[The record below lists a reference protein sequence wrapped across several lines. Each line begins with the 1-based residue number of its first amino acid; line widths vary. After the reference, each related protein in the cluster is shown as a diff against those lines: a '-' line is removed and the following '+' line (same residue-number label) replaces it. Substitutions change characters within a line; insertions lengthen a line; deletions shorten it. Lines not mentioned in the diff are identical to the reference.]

1 MMKKLITIV
10 LAVTMLICI
19 APAANADNIKV
30 ICNGE
35 PLNTDVEPVMIDNS
49 VYVPV
54 GNICRSMGA
63 TVIWNEQIQVATISF
78 GNDTFSIYVGSTYM
92 EKNGYRLTNSSTPFI
107 ERERVMVP
115 LRLLSSC
122 LGYSVDWDNNTYTA
136 YVFNPKNIFYK
147 ISDTNAITF
156 SSKYNSTQ
164 DIAIAFCPTGA
175 NSLPDFYKVFLVY
188 NTQDYPS
195 YNLSDSFC
203 FYTSSSDWHS
213 PFGIRAVENIDGD
226 YITGNTHFTGGNH
239 AYTNTSEGSPTA
251 ALKYIEF
258 FADDKPISGGEGYCD
273 KLKIR
278 WINGVAAT
286 NTKRVD
292 GSGRFVMD
300 EEHIAV
306 FDGTQWTETVT
317 LLPKEEILIDFVY
330 GFQAEIRGIW
340 DGTVTYGNKDTTPVT
355 FDGSTG
361 SYPGFSDVNSVTCV
375 KNTNCLSITLDTE
388 FGIGNRKHF
397 FTDKNG
403 AFTTNYGK
411 VYLNIV
417 NGNSIHGHA
426 GESYSYRGTYRF
438 YSLEK

>member
-1 MMKKLITIV
+1 MIKKLITIV
-10 LAVTMLICI
+10 LAVAILFCI
-19 APAANADNIKV
+19 VPAAHADNIKV

-35 PLNTDVEPVMIDNS
+35 PLNTDVEPVIIDSS

-54 GNICRSMGA
+54 GNVCRSMGA
-63 TVIWNEQIQVATISF
+63 AVIWDEQNQIATISL

-92 EKNGYRLTNSSTPFI
+92 EKNGFRLTNSSTPFL

-122 LGYSVDWDNNTYTA
+122 LGYSVDWDSNTYTA
-136 YVFNPKNIFYK
+136 YVFNPKKIFYK
-147 ISDTNAITF
+147 ISDTNSITF

-164 DIAIAFCPTGA
+164 DIAIDFRPTGA
-175 NSLPDFYKVFLVY
+175 NSLPDFYKIFLVY
-188 NTQDYPS
+188 NTESYPA
-195 YNLSDSFC
+195 YKLSDSFC
-203 FYTSSSDWHS
+203 LYESTTDWHS
-213 PFGIRAVENIDGD
+213 PFGIRATENIDGD

-239 AYTNTSEGSPTA
+239 AYTNTSEGASTA
-251 ALKYIEF
+251 KLKYIDF
-258 FADDKPISGGEGYCD
+258 FADDKPIFGGEGYCD
-273 KLKIR
+273 KLKIH
-278 WINGVAAT
+278 WINSVAAT

-292 GSGRFVMD
+292 GSGRFVME

-306 FDGTQWTETVT
+306 FDGIKWTETVT
-317 LLPKEEILIDFVY
+317 LLPTEEILIDFVY
-330 GFQAEIRGIW
+330 GFQAEVRGVW
-340 DGTVTYGNKDTTPVT
+340 DTAVTYSKNDSTSVT
-355 FDGSTG
+355 YDGSTG
-361 SYPGFSDVNSVTCV
+361 SYSEFSDVNSVTCV

-388 FGIGNRKHF
+388 FGIGNRKQF

-417 NGNSIHGHA
+417 NGNSIHAHA
-426 GESYSYRGTYRF
+426 GESYSYRGTYKF